1 MTTNFEIMGKLDDVD
16 VRVTQLITFQ
26 IFLRLIHFELR
37 FDLSFDEIK
46 PEKDIREKKTVG

>member
-1 MTTNFEIMGKLDDVD
+1 MGKLDDVD

-46 PEKDIREKKTVG
+46 PEEEIREKH